1 MACAASEPKMANCV
15 ANSRDWYILT
25 RFGNTESQLNGCSL
39 FTDTCK
45 FSKSVTVWSSWSVF
59 PLNFYTLGGS
69 PGQRNLVLLSD
80 RMQNCILELRCLFF
94 WSSLL
99 WVSAVV
105 VAVQKSPMMIYYN
118 CCKVRTA
125 QLLDSLSAFRD
136 VDVQCIYWRRC
147 NVRTCAGK
155 LNGVPCT
162 DMRNGAEKRCS
173 KLMLLDLTTAC

>member
-15 ANSRDWYILT
+15 SNSGDWYILT

-45 FSKSVTVWSSWSVF
+45 FSKNVTVWSSWSVF

-80 RMQNCILELRCLFF
+80 LIQNCILELRCLFF

-99 WVSAVV
+99 LSF
-105 VAVQKSPMMIYYN
+105 
-118 CCKVRTA
+118 CCCCCSTEIA
-125 QLLDSLSAFRD
+125 DDDLLQLLQSPYSTVTWFSLCVSW
-136 VDVQCIYWRRC
+136 C
-147 NVRTCAGK
+147 
-155 LNGVPCT
+155 
-162 DMRNGAEKRCS
+162 RCS
-173 KLMLLDLTTAC
+173 VYLLKAM